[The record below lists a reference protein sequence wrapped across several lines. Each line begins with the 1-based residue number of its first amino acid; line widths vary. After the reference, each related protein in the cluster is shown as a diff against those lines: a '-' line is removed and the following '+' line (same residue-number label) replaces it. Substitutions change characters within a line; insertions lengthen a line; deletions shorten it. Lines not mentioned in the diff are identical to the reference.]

1 MPCLPAGDISFVQP
15 SYGKHGHV
23 TALAKVRSETERL
36 VVQVGRLNLGDYD
49 PTEIG
54 EFRPCFSHECF

>member
-36 VVQVGRLNLGDYD
+36 VVQVGRGNLGGLLS
-49 PTEIG
+49 PL
-54 EFRPCFSHECF
+54 R